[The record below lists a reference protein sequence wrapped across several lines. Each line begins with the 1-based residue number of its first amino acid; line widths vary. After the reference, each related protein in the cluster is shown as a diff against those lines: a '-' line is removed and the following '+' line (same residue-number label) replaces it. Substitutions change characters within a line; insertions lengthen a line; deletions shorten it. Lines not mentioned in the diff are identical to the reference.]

1 MKTRHLVFITITA
14 AVAILAAVP
23 LRAAVTVTPA
33 EPPKESAEPPKVAP
47 PKVEPPKTEAPKAD
61 LPPGKLVAFRV
72 SETQYLTTGANGVVY
87 VGGEKIGSK
96 QIFTI
101 IDLSGGDL
109 GDGDEVK
116 IQYIPGHGTDSS
128 KANYWVERPDGLK
141 RMKEGDVFKIKKVGT
156 KYAFQAPTGK
166 FVSATVADGALETSD
181 KKESALLVEFV
192 DLSAGIPKPP
202 KKSKADASAAE

>member
-1 MKTRHLVFITITA
+1 MKTRHLVFITIIA

-33 EPPKESAEPPKVAP
+33 EPPKQSAEPPKVE
-47 PKVEPPKTEAPKAD
+47 VPKTEAPKAN
-61 LPPGKLVAFRV
+61 LPPGKLVALRV
-72 SETQYLTTGANGVVY
+72 SETEYISTGPNGTVY
-87 VGGEKIGSK
+87 VGGDKIGSK

-101 IDLSGGDL
+101 IDLSSGNL

-128 KANYWVERPDGLK
+128 KANYWVDRPDGL
-141 RMKEGDVFKIKKVGT
+141 RRAKEGDVFKIKKVGT
-156 KYAFQAPTGK
+156 KYSFLTLTGK
-166 FVSATVADGALETSD
+166 FVSVDKDGALETSD
-181 KKESALLVEFV
+181 KKESALLVELV
-192 DLSAGIPKPP
+192 DLSAGIPKAP